1 MHQKIFNRF
10 VKHIVNKCIK
20 TLITKALNNPGYSST
35 TDRLSHFKYAG
46 EVQNTTPERA
56 CLGMAVKHFISI
68 REMLYSLDNPSNI
81 KNINKEIVDEKMGD
95 YINYM
100 IFIWALLYERIEEF
114 EEISGEHKHG
124 N

>member
-1 MHQKIFNRF
+1 MIEKIFNEF
-10 VKHIVNKCIK
+10 AKSKFSNCINI
-20 TLITKALNNPGYSST
+20 LIKKAANNPGYSSKK
-35 TDRLSHFKYAG
+35 DRLSHFKIAG
-46 EVQNTTPERA
+46 EVQDITPERA